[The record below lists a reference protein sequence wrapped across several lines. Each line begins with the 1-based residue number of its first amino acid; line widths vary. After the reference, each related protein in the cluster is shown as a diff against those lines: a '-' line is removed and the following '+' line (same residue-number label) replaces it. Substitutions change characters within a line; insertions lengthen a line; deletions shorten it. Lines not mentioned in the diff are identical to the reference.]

1 MHKLVTIQS
10 DINDCGPAV
19 IYSLVKYYRGYVSM
33 EKIRLDTNLSR
44 EGVTAYDIVLT
55 LERYGFEAHGLSL
68 TLNDIK
74 NVSRPMILHL
84 DYKKYNHY
92 VLLVRVKK
100 DICTIMDPS
109 KGLIKMSLDDLA
121 KVWTG
126 IAIRAIPSGAILKL
140 DKKTSL
146 SCLLKKLVCQNK
158 KTVLLIGVLGIVLN
172 ILELVL
178 NYYFQFLINFPNYS
192 KILTIFLFVI
202 IAKILSEYYF
212 VNLGHSLSRKI
223 DYTLLDNYLSCF
235 LHLPLPNLEKAT
247 SGRTLKHIE
256 DLQII
261 KEAILELLLKVS
273 LTLLQFSGGLFLI
286 MVLSPYLSILF
297 LGLAIG
303 YIFLKL
309 IENKKINKYTNYLL
323 NKTTEYQE
331 TLVDTVKN
339 YKTIKDLNCEDTFI
353 NYTLQKNLDYLDY
366 EKYYAS
372 ILNKWHSFE
381 NINLELGNFLLIS
394 VGYLLSKNGNINLVN
409 LFTFITLTNYLFF
422 SLKSTMDIM
431 PKYYYLKQSYLR
443 ISEFLDATLEKDKGL
458 IFSNG
463 DITFSHVSF
472 TYNNGNKVIKNL
484 NQIIKKGQKVILSG
498 ASGTGKSTL
507 CKLLYRYYE
516 PELGSIKINNIDI
529 KNLKLS
535 SLRENISYISQDAT
549 LFSGT
554 VLENIA
560 GPGKPDIDKLNRVIK
575 ICLLE
580 KLIDKLPNHLETN
593 LKDNSNN
600 ISGGETER
608 IILARSLY
616 NLKSIMILDEA
627 LSQVDIKTEKLIIK
641 NIKNNYPA
649 CTLIYITHKDVK
661 EIFKNEIS
669 LS

>member
-146 SCLLKKLVCQNK
+146 FCLLKKLVCQNK
-158 KTVLLIGVLGIVLN
+158 KTVLLIGVLGIILN

-178 NYYFQFLINFPNYS
+178 NYYFQFLINFSNYS
-192 KILTIFLFVI
+192 KTLTIFLFVI

-549 LFSGT
+549 LFNGT

>member
-146 SCLLKKLVCQNK
+146 FCLLKKLVCQNK
-158 KTVLLIGVLGIVLN
+158 KTVLLIGVLGIILN

-297 LGLAIG
+297 LGLVIG

-549 LFSGT
+549 LFNGT

-560 GPGKPDIDKLNRVIK
+560 GPGKPDIDKLNQVIK

>member
-92 VLLVRVKK
+92 ALLVRVKK

-146 SCLLKKLVCQNK
+146 FCLLKKLVCQNK
-158 KTVLLIGVLGIVLN
+158 KTVLLIGVLGIMLN

-273 LTLLQFSGGLFLI
+273 LILLQFSGGLFLI

-580 KLIDKLPNHLETN
+580 KLVDKLPNHLETN

>member
-55 LERYGFEAHGLSL
+55 LERYGFEADGLSL

-74 NVSRPMILHL
+74 NVSRPMIIHL

-146 SCLLKKLVCQNK
+146 FCLLKKLVCQNK
-158 KTVLLIGVLGIVLN
+158 KTVLLIGVLGIILN

-297 LGLAIG
+297 LGLVIG

-443 ISEFLDATLEKDKGL
+443 ISEFLDAPLEKDKGL

-549 LFSGT
+549 LFNGT

-560 GPGKPDIDKLNRVIK
+560 GPGKPDIDKLNGVIK

>member
-126 IAIRAIPSGAILKL
+126 IAIRALPSGAILKL

-146 SCLLKKLVCQNK
+146 FCLLKKLVCQNK
-158 KTVLLIGVLGIVLN
+158 KTVLLIGVLGIILN

-192 KILTIFLFVI
+192 KILTIFLFII

-286 MVLSPYLSILF
+286 IVLSPYLSILF
-297 LGLAIG
+297 LGLVIG

-549 LFSGT
+549 LFNGT

-580 KLIDKLPNHLETN
+580 KLVDKLPNHLETN

>member
-126 IAIRAIPSGAILKL
+126 IAIRALPSGAILKL

-146 SCLLKKLVCQNK
+146 FCLLKKLVCQNK
-158 KTVLLIGVLGIVLN
+158 KTVLLIGVLGIILN

-297 LGLAIG
+297 LGLVIG

-443 ISEFLDATLEKDKGL
+443 ISEFLDAPLEKDKGL

-472 TYNNGNKVIKNL
+472 TYNNGNNVIKNL

-516 PELGSIKINNIDI
+516 PESGSIKINNIDI

-549 LFSGT
+549 LFNGT

>member
-121 KVWTG
+121 KVWTR

-146 SCLLKKLVCQNK
+146 FCLLKKLVCQNK
-158 KTVLLIGVLGIVLN
+158 KTVLLIGVLGIILN

-178 NYYFQFLINFPNYS
+178 NYYFQFLINFSNYS
-192 KILTIFLFVI
+192 KTLTIFLFVI

-297 LGLAIG
+297 LGLVIG

-535 SLRENISYISQDAT
+535 SLRENISYTSQDAT
-549 LFSGT
+549 LFNGT

>member
-1 MHKLVTIQS
+1 M
-10 DINDCGPAV
+10 
-19 IYSLVKYYRGYVSM
+19 
-33 EKIRLDTNLSR
+33 
-44 EGVTAYDIVLT
+44 
-55 LERYGFEAHGLSL
+55 
-68 TLNDIK
+68 
-74 NVSRPMILHL
+74 
-84 DYKKYNHY
+84 
-92 VLLVRVKK
+92 
-100 DICTIMDPS
+100 
-109 KGLIKMSLDDLA
+109 
-121 KVWTG
+121 
-126 IAIRAIPSGAILKL
+126 
-140 DKKTSL
+140 
-146 SCLLKKLVCQNK
+146 
-158 KTVLLIGVLGIVLN
+158 
-172 ILELVL
+172 
-178 NYYFQFLINFPNYS
+178 
-192 KILTIFLFVI
+192 
-202 IAKILSEYYF
+202 
-212 VNLGHSLSRKI
+212 
-223 DYTLLDNYLSCF
+223 
-235 LHLPLPNLEKAT
+235 
-247 SGRTLKHIE
+247 
-256 DLQII
+256 
-261 KEAILELLLKVS
+261 
-273 LTLLQFSGGLFLI
+273 
-286 MVLSPYLSILF
+286 
-297 LGLAIG
+297 
-303 YIFLKL
+303 IFLKL

-580 KLIDKLPNHLETN
+580 KLVDKLPNHLETN

>member
-109 KGLIKMSLDDLA
+109 KGLIKMSLDDLV

-126 IAIRAIPSGAILKL
+126 IAIRALPSGAILKL

-146 SCLLKKLVCQNK
+146 FCLLKKLVCQNK
-158 KTVLLIGVLGIVLN
+158 KTVLLIGVLGIILN

-297 LGLAIG
+297 LGLVIG

-549 LFSGT
+549 LFNGT

-575 ICLLE
+575 ICSLE

>member
-55 LERYGFEAHGLSL
+55 LERYGFEADGLSL

-74 NVSRPMILHL
+74 NVSRPMIIHL

-146 SCLLKKLVCQNK
+146 FCLLKKLVCQNK
-158 KTVLLIGVLGIVLN
+158 KTVLLIGVLGIMLN

-297 LGLAIG
+297 LGLVIG

>member
-55 LERYGFEAHGLSL
+55 LERYGFEADGLSL

-74 NVSRPMILHL
+74 NVSRPMIIHL

-146 SCLLKKLVCQNK
+146 FCLLKKLVCQNK
-158 KTVLLIGVLGIVLN
+158 KTVLLIGVFGIILN

-297 LGLAIG
+297 LGLVIG

-549 LFSGT
+549 LFNGT